1 MDAKQ
6 LTELVVRP
14 TLKQL
19 GLYSAS
25 AEQLVVGTIFVE
37 SRAKYLKQIGN
48 GPALGIVQMEP
59 ATHDDIWRNYLVY
72 RAELKEK
79 VSQLVKE
86 GTAQELITNL
96 AYAVAMCRVHY
107 LRVPKSL
114 PSPGDIPALARYWKT
129 YYNTHKGAGEV
140 SDFIDK
146 FPKDILN

>member
-14 TLKQL
+14 TLKEL
-19 GLYSAS
+19 GLYSAA

-59 ATHDDIWRNYLVY
+59 ATHDDIWHHYLAY
-72 RAELKEK
+72 RTELSEK
-79 VSQLVKE
+79 VRQIAKE
-86 GTAQELITNL
+86 AIPKELITNL

-107 LRVPKSL
+107 LRVPKPL
-114 PSPGDIPALARYWKT
+114 PNSGDIPALARYWKQ
-129 YYNTHKGAGEV
+129 YYNTHQGAGDV

-146 FPKDILN
+146 FPKEILK

>member
-1 MDAKQ
+1 MDARQ

-14 TLKQL
+14 TLKEL
-19 GLYSAS
+19 GLYSAA

-59 ATHDDIWRNYLVY
+59 ATHDDIWQHYLAY
-72 RAELKEK
+72 RIELTEK
-79 VSQLVKE
+79 VRKIAKE
-86 GTAQELITNL
+86 AIPTELITNL

-107 LRVPKSL
+107 LRVPKPL
-114 PSPGDIPALARYWKT
+114 PHSGDIPALARYWKK
-129 YYNTHKGAGEV
+129 YYNTHKGAGDV

-146 FPKDILN
+146 FPTEILK

>member
-14 TLKQL
+14 TLKSI
-19 GLYSAS
+19 GLHSEA

-59 ATHDDIWRNYLVY
+59 ATHDDIWDNYLRY
-72 RAELKEK
+72 RGSLAHEVAKLARCH
-79 VSQLVKE
+79 VP
-86 GTAQELITNL
+86 AELITNL

-107 LRVPKSL
+107 RRVPEPL
-114 PSPGDIPALARYWKT
+114 PEAGDIPALARYWKR
-129 YYNTHKGAGEV
+129 YYNTHKGAGDV
-140 SDFIDK
+140 SDFVDK
-146 FPKDILN
+146 FPKEAFN

>member
-19 GLYSAS
+19 GLYNAS

-59 ATHDDIWRNYLVY
+59 ATHDDIWQNYLVY

-79 VSQLVKE
+79 VSLLVKE

>member
-19 GLYSAS
+19 GLYSTS

-37 SRAKYLKQIGN
+37 SRGKYLKQIGK

-59 ATHDDIWRNYLVY
+59 ATHDDIWQNYLAY

-79 VSQLVKE
+79 VSLLVKE